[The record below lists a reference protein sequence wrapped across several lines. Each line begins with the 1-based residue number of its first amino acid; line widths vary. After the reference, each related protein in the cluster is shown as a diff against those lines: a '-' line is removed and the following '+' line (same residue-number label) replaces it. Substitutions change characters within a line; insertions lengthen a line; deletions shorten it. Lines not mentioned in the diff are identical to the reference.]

1 MYTSTDMVSNAGYYR
16 RIQCGHLFGRKSIV
30 AVQTVNFTGMECR
43 EIFTFRVG
51 PPIINGTGYI
61 YGPRS
66 NQGNQFVL
74 VEGQGLFIIGKSAEV
89 RTKPMWKAIC
99 NNCNCFA
106 VCPFG

>member
-51 PPIINGTGYI
+51 PPIITGTKGYNFAQI
-61 YGPRS
+61 TSG
-66 NQGNQFVL
+66 GADLTEF
-74 VEGQGLFIIGKSAEV
+74 
-89 RTKPMWKAIC
+89 
-99 NNCNCFA
+99 NNFESKTDSKLG
-106 VCPFG
+106 V